1 MLSLLARSFYSSP
14 ESLRLC
20 RNSLGIL
27 ISCKKINSQKL
38 PVNKLVYYK
47 EGGLQV
53 ESSRLKNLR
62 LNITENLL
70 LLKLFQL
77 HWIIL
82 ESLINISFP
91 ELS

>member
-27 ISCKKINSQKL
+27 ISCKKKKSKL
-38 PVNKLVYYK
+38 PVNKLVILQ
-47 EGGLQV
+47 GGSLQV
-53 ESSRLKNLR
+53 QDLKNLR
-62 LNITENLL
+62 LNFTENLL
-70 LLKLFQL
+70 LQKLFQL

-82 ESLINISFP
+82 EN
-91 ELS
+91 

>member
-27 ISCKKINSQKL
+27 ISCKKKSKL
-38 PVNKLVYYK
+38 PVNKLVILQ
-47 EGGLQV
+47 GGSLQAQD
-53 ESSRLKNLR
+53 LKNLR
-62 LNITENLL
+62 LNFTENLL
-70 LLKLFQL
+70 LQKLFQL

-82 ESLINISFP
+82 ENWINISFP

>member
-27 ISCKKINSQKL
+27 ISCKKKSKL
-38 PVNKLVYYK
+38 PVNKLVILQ
-47 EGGLQV
+47 GGSLQAQD
-53 ESSRLKNLR
+53 LKNLR
-62 LNITENLL
+62 LNFTENLL
-70 LLKLFQL
+70 LQKLFQL

-82 ESLINISFP
+82 EN
-91 ELS
+91 

>member
-38 PVNKLVYYK
+38 PVNKLVILQ
-47 EGGLQV
+47 GGSLQAQD
-53 ESSRLKNLR
+53 LKNLR
-62 LNITENLL
+62 LNFTENLL
-70 LLKLFQL
+70 LQKLFQL

-82 ESLINISFP
+82 EN
-91 ELS
+91 

>member
-27 ISCKKINSQKL
+27 ISCKKKKSKL
-38 PVNKLVYYK
+38 PVKKLVILQ
-47 EGGLQV
+47 GGSLQV
-53 ESSRLKNLR
+53 QDLKNLR

-70 LLKLFQL
+70 LQKLFQL

-82 ESLINISFP
+82 EN
-91 ELS
+91 